1 LRCVNMAEC
10 QIYPSFI
17 IHNDHVNNTIPGG
30 IILLSHNPI
39 LLTEVNNIVWIIVC
53 IINTFNN
60 TAGPRGPAR
69 TARRLE
75 LLIVGSGRGSS
86 FSSFPYFHGIGVR
99 TAGHLQRRCLS
110 TSRARPWNWS

>member
-1 LRCVNMAEC
+1 MHIAISKYGMSAKFTHLLLYIM
-10 QIYPSFI
+10 IMLIILYP
-17 IHNDHVNNTIPGG
+17 VG

-99 TAGHLQRRCLS
+99 TAGHLQRR
-110 TSRARPWNWS
+110 